1 MNRTT
6 DRVDVVVAGA
16 GMVGATLSC
25 ALAAAGLD
33 VSVIESGPAPQWD
46 GENYDL
52 RVSAI
57 NLASQN
63 ILMALG
69 VWPAIR
75 QKRIS
80 PFDDI
85 ETWDEGSTGRIF
97 FSAADAGLRHL
108 GHIIENNA
116 IAVALH
122 EKLQQQERARVHY
135 GLSVDQCQSD
145 DEEIVVT
152 THKGRVFRARL
163 LVGAD
168 GALSRVRELAG
179 IGLHQRPYRHTA
191 IVAHVATEKSHR
203 QAAYQRFLWSGPL
216 AFLPLADQRSSI
228 VWSADANLAEE
239 LIQLP
244 DDVFQRRLEIAFQ
257 NRLGNITSVSHRER
271 FALVHRHVERY
282 VSHRV
287 VLVGDAAHTVHP
299 LAGLGANQGLA
310 DAATLVE
317 VLIDSANRERDF
329 GGQVTLRRYERWRRG
344 ENQLIL
350 NTLDGLYHLF
360 GSSHPMITN
369 IRGLGLNLTN
379 RITPLKMM
387 FLRRATGLSG
397 DLPQMAKPSLS

>member
-1 MNRTT
+1 VNRTA

-16 GMVGATLSC
+16 GMAGAALSC
-25 ALAAAGLD
+25 ALAAAGLN
-33 VSVIESGPAPQWD
+33 VNVIESGPAPQWNS
-46 GENYDL
+46 EHYDL
-52 RVSAI
+52 RVRAI

-69 VWPAIR
+69 VWPAI
-75 QKRIS
+75 QKKRIS

-116 IAVALH
+116 IPVALH
-122 EKLQQQERARVHY
+122 EKLQHQERAQVHY
-135 GLSVDQCQSD
+135 GLSIDQCQID
-145 DEEIVVT
+145 DKEIVVT

-179 IGLHQRPYRHTA
+179 IGLHQRPYGHTA
-191 IVAHVATEKSHR
+191 IVGHVVTEKSHR
-203 QAAYQRFLWSGPL
+203 QAAYQRFLSSGPL

-228 VWSADANLAEE
+228 VWSADTNLAEE
-239 LIQLP
+239 LLQLP
-244 DDVFQRRLEIAFQ
+244 DDEFQRRLEIGYE
-257 NRLGNITSVSHRER
+257 NRLGHITSVSHRER

-282 VSHRV
+282 VSHRI

-299 LAGLGANQGLA
+299 LAGLGANQGLV
-310 DAATLVE
+310 DAATLAE

-344 ENQLIL
+344 ENALVLQVM
-350 NTLDGLYHLF
+350 DGFHALF
-360 GSSHPMITN
+360 GSEDLAITEL
-369 IRGLGLNLTN
+369 RGMGLKLTDQA
-379 RITPLKMM
+379 PLLKNALMQH
-387 FLRRATGLSG
+387 AIGLAG
-397 DLPQMAKPSLS
+397 DIPRLARPL

>member
-1 MNRTT
+1 M
-6 DRVDVVVAGA
+6 A
-16 GMVGATLSC
+16 GATLSC
-25 ALAAAGLD
+25 ALATAGLD
-33 VSVIESGPAPQWD
+33 VSLVESGPAPQWNVD
-46 GENYDL
+46 NYDL

-63 ILMALG
+63 IFMALG
-69 VWPAIR
+69 VWPAILE
-75 QKRIS
+75 KRIS

-85 ETWDEGSTGRIF
+85 ETWDEGSAGRIF

-108 GHIIENNA
+108 GHIIENNV
-116 IAVALH
+116 IAVALY
-122 EKLQQQERARVHY
+122 EKLQQQERAQVHY
-135 GLSVDQCQSD
+135 GLSVDQCHSD

-152 THKGRVFRARL
+152 THKGPIFRSRL

-168 GALSRVRELAG
+168 GAMSRVRELAS
-179 IGLHQRPYRHTA
+179 IGLYQRPYRHSAT
-191 IVAHVATEKSHR
+191 VSHVVTEKSHR
-203 QAAYQRFLWSGPL
+203 QAAYQRFLSTGPL

-228 VWSADANLAEE
+228 VWSANANLGKE
-239 LIQLP
+239 LLQSS
-244 DDVFQRRLEIAFQ
+244 DDVFQQRLEIASQ
-257 NRLGNITSVSHRER
+257 NCLGHITSVSHREQ
-271 FALVHRHVERY
+271 FFLVHRHAERY
-282 VSHRV
+282 VGHRIA
-287 VLVGDAAHTVHP
+287 LVGDAAHTVHP

-310 DAATLVE
+310 DAATLAE

-360 GSSHPMITN
+360 GSGHPMIAN
-369 IRGLGLNLTN
+369 IRGLGLNMTN

-397 DLPQMAKPSLS
+397 DLPQMAKPPLS